1 MKSKDM
7 ERLMEESNRDR
18 VTDPNI
24 VVYYLDESFGK
35 HYMFI
40 ADNIV
45 RQSADSIT
53 MSLREYEEG
62 HNSGEL
68 NGWVTFRYKEIN

>member
-1 MKSKDM
+1 MKDKDRA
-7 ERLMEESNRDR
+7 RLMEESNKDR

-45 RQSADSIT
+45 TRKSPKA
-53 MSLREYEEG
+53 EYQKK
-62 HNSGEL
+62 NKIKS
-68 NGWVTFRYKEIN
+68 V